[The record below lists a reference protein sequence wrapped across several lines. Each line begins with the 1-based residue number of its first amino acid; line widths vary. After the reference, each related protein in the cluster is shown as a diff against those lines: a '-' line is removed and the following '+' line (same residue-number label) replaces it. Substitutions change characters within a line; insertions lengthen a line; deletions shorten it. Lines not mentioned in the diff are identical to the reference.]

1 MARLI
6 IIMIIAL
13 VPGAWAVCYPS
24 YLATHDGNCNI
35 NTITRP
41 RHQYPDNNN
50 IIPRQDDADTT
61 QCNSAIPVARVAPR
75 LSLLLNLLANIST
88 VRLCQLSM
96 VGYLLYL
103 NNCGPGS
110 LKKSSSLS
118 SVMNSCFVTFP
129 SCLGRPLG
137 TA

>member
-13 VPGAWAVCYPS
+13 VPGALAVCYPS
-24 YLATHDGNCNI
+24 YPATHDGNCNI

-61 QCNSAIPVARVAPR
+61 QCNFAIPVARAEAPR
-75 LSLLLNLLANIST
+75 GFLLVNLLANIST

-103 NNCGPGS
+103 NNCGPG
-110 LKKSSSLS
+110 
-118 SVMNSCFVTFP
+118 V
-129 SCLGRPLG
+129 
-137 TA
+137 